1 MRAFLE
7 SYQVATHQRRDL
19 PWTILPIHLAVS
31 STIGG
36 FVCYLR
42 LLHQRYEVVRDME
55 LDFLFEHW
63 DQLKTSRKLIDSIA
77 GIVRGE
83 QPHAADVMTAIF
95 ARANA

>member
-1 MRAFLE
+1 
-7 SYQVATHQRRDL
+7 
-19 PWTILPIHLAVS
+19 
-31 STIGG
+31 
-36 FVCYLR
+36 
-42 LLHQRYEVVRDME
+42 ME